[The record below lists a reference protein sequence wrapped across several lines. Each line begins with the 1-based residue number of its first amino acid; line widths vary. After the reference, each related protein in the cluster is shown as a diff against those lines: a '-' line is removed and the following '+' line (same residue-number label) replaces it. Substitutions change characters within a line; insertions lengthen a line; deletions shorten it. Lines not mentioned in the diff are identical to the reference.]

1 MTNTI
6 KSLQIYFFWLAWS
19 TIIGGMLISGP
30 ILAPLAFTT
39 MPLTVS
45 PEIAQYAYSYAG
57 TLFTLFFIQ
66 YFPIVAGAF
75 LLITILEQFYIRKY
89 WHQHRIIVILCEI
102 ILLSGN
108 VIWLWLALKL
118 VPEMESMVL
127 NTKTWNEI
135 SVREAFS
142 SLHVQSQTLA
152 KIGLGLTLVLPWL
165 THISGMGLVATS
177 K

>member
-1 MTNTI
+1 
-6 KSLQIYFFWLAWS
+6 
-19 TIIGGMLISGP
+19 MLISGP

-45 PEIAQYAYSYAG
+45 PEAG

-127 NTKTWNEI
+127 ITKTWNEI

-152 KIGLGLTLVLPWL
+152 KIGLSLTLVLPWL
-165 THISGMGLVATS
+165 THISGMGLVTTS